1 MPARVS
7 WIPLLG
13 VLLAGCGS
21 PPPEVAQLQHAVVAR
36 AASVNVGTSVA
47 FRFAGRRGAGDVQ
60 VYRLPGLVPADWR
73 FNAPSLVAA
82 SVVGFDGD
90 DDELLVLTPDHDLV
104 AVDLGGG
111 PPRTVDSNVAL
122 ATLGPRGTAVLA
134 LQDSTIAAM
143 NGRKATEV
151 GTARGAI
158 TGLWGTNGSRVVI
171 EVRSDSGHWLEQ
183 VQSSAQK
190 PERRRIP
197 DGPVDVARWGDAAA
211 VATDSGIAVLDLLHP
226 GADEFIRLAETP
238 LTAIFSPAGNRIYA
252 ATADGHLVVL
262 DRFDRSVISKLT
274 LPGPAR
280 ALRNGPYGRVLLARP
295 RTGDSAWVASMI
307 DDRPVQTISTAW
319 DDDLP
324 AVAPDGTIL
333 TRVGKDVI
341 ALSADSLKTVGRVAG
356 GASDRWLTAPWDPRR
371 PPLVVAETAAR
382 STAAATQ
389 QAGTRMY
396 VQVSSTSNPSWANNL
411 AGDLRQ
417 AGLKATVL
425 APADSDQMYRV
436 VIGPYATREEA
447 EATGRKLG
455 MPFWI
460 YTQTPPAAPTP

>member
-7 WIPLLG
+7 WIPLIG

-21 PPPEVAQLQHAVVAR
+21 PPPEVAQLQHAVITR
-36 AASVNVGTSVA
+36 AASLNVGTSVA
-47 FRFAGRRGAGDVQ
+47 FRFAGRRGGGDVQ

-73 FNAPSLVAA
+73 FNAPRLVAA

-90 DDELLVLTPDHDLV
+90 DDELLVLTPGHDLV

-111 PPRTVDSNVAL
+111 SPRTVDSNVAI
-122 ATLGPRGTAVLA
+122 ATLGPRGSAVLA
-134 LQDSTIAAM
+134 LEDSTIAGV
-143 NGRKATEV
+143 NGRTATEA
-151 GTARGAI
+151 GTVHGRI
-158 TGLWGTNGSRVVI
+158 TALWGTNGNRIVA
-171 EVRSDSGHWLEQ
+171 EVRSDSGRWLEQ

-190 PERRRIP
+190 PERRPIP
-197 DGPVDVARWGDAAA
+197 EGPVDVARWGDAAA
-211 VATDSGIAVLDLLHP
+211 VATDSGLVVLDLLHATP
-226 GADEFIRLAETP
+226 AKFIRLKETP
-238 LTAIFSPAGNRIYA
+238 LAVAFSPAGNRLYA
-252 ATADGHLVVL
+252 ATVDGHLVML
-262 DRFDRSVISKLT
+262 DRFDGSVISTLM

-295 RTGDSAWVASMI
+295 RTGDSVWVASMI
-307 DDRPVQTISTAW
+307 DESPVRTISSSW

-333 TRVGKDVI
+333 TRTGKDVI

-356 GASDRWLTAPWDPRR
+356 GAADRWLTAPWDPRR
-371 PPLVVAETAAR
+371 PPLQVAETAAG
-382 STAAATQ
+382 STAAAAA
-389 QAGTRMY
+389 QAGTKMY
-396 VQVSSTSNPSWANNL
+396 VQVSSTSNPDWANNL

-436 VIGPYATREEA
+436 VIGPYASREEA

-460 YTQTPPAAPTP
+460 YTQTPPATPTP